1 MKRSILV
8 VVVVVALL
16 LAGVVALLKHSAESP
31 SVFTESTSV
40 SSFHADSLFV
50 VQEDVARDA
59 FVVYANGRLMEY
71 NARLGEDCVV
81 HAIRIGHLAD
91 KNAGMN
97 DLIVNS
103 EDYPLGKVTSTYDAD
118 MGQWQTTTPLSASYD
133 VDRVPDSSISK
144 IFVGLTARQIHDVIV
159 GETYWMYEVNMN
171 MVPFAINDMDC
182 SDIQMFNTAGETSKG
197 DVGVWYVGVKVTAD
211 GQVYLAA
218 IASRTK
224 QEFDVSQ
231 LLKD

>member
-1 MKRSILV
+1 MKRIIL
-8 VVVVVALL
+8 VVVALL
-16 LAGVVALLKHSAESP
+16 LVGVVALLEHSAESP
-31 SVFTESTSV
+31 SVFTESTDV
-40 SSFHADSLFV
+40 TPFPADLLLV
-50 VQEDVARDA
+50 IQEDAVRDA
-59 FVVYANGRLMEY
+59 FVVYADGRLMEY

-81 HAIRIGHLAD
+81 HAVRIGQLAD

-97 DLIVNS
+97 ALIVNGV
-103 EDYPLGKVTSTYDAD
+103 DYPLSKVTSTHDAD
-118 MGQWQTTTPLSASYD
+118 LGQWQTTTTLSASYD
-133 VDRVPDSSISK
+133 VGRVPDSSIGK
-144 IFVGLTARQIHDVIV
+144 IFVGLTARQIRDVIV
-159 GETYWMYEVNMN
+159 GETYCLYEVDVN

-182 SDIQMFNTAGETSKG
+182 SDIHMFNTAGETSKG

-211 GQVYLAA
+211 GQVYLAS